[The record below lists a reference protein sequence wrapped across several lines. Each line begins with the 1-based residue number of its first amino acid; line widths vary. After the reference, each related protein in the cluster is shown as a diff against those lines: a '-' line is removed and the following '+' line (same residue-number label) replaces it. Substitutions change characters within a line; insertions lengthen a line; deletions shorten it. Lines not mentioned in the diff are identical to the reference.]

1 MGCTTSNDTSHTG
14 LRWSIVRD
22 SVVRVSRRVEHRPQ
36 NGDEE
41 QEGCEQQQVP
51 QLDSELD
58 AGRGVSTCSV
68 TMAPPL
74 RSPAC
79 PPPFCRA
86 RPAVI
91 AEHCSRVPPR
101 SLGQLGGRYAGR
113 RMLLHP
119 LPVVHP
125 RTRTAQSAT
134 AEPTTLEHGT
144 SVATLLRGRSSA
156 GRMAAHQGGAAVPTR
171 VDGQPV
177 VSVGCRPCGR

>member
-1 MGCTTSNDTSHTG
+1 M
-14 LRWSIVRD
+14 RD

-119 LPVVHP
+119 LPVE
-125 RTRTAQSAT
+125 RRS
-134 AEPTTLEHGT
+134 
-144 SVATLLRGRSSA
+144 LLRLCVERGTVGREV
-156 GRMAAHQGGAAVPTR
+156 GNEGDETC
-171 VDGQPV
+171 DGMTAPR
-177 VSVGCRPCGR
+177 S